1 MARIQKSMPAKEMA
15 LRTLLY
21 FVVSVICIVI
31 LYPYFVMV
39 CTALKSRAEIFSVNG
54 TVLPQEALW
63 SNFTDIWQKAPMA
76 QYMLNSLMIAG
87 GSTLIAML
95 CGIPAAYALAR
106 MKFKG
111 QTAFLGFIIVSQ
123 MFAPVVLLIGIYK
136 VMQSLALTNSVIG
149 LIFINAAFNQAFT
162 IWLLRGTF
170 LSISAEM
177 EQAATIDGCNRIQAM
192 FKILLPVAAPGIV
205 TTLIFIFINAWNEYT
220 VALCLISTDTLKPLT
235 VGINI
240 FNGYNIIEWQYLFAA
255 SIFAI
260 IPVVIMFMSIS
271 AEMEQAATIDGCNR
285 IQAMFKVLLP
295 MAAPGIVTTLIF
307 IFINAWNEYTVALCL
322 ISTDTLKPLTVGI
335 NIFNGYNII
344 EWQYLFA
351 GSIFAI
357 IPVVIM
363 FMSIEKNLTEG
374 LTSGGVKG

>member
-1 MARIQKSMPAKEMA
+1 MKDNISINWQKLLARI
-15 LRTLLY
+15 LLY
-21 FVVSVICIVI
+21 FTVVLVCVTI

-39 CTALKSRAEIFSVNG
+39 LTALKSRSEIFSING
-54 TVLPQEALW
+54 TIFPIDTLW
-63 SNFTDIWQKAPMA
+63 SNFADIWQKAPMA
-76 QYMLNSLMIAG
+76 KYMINSIVIAG
-87 GSTLIAML
+87 GSTAIAMI

-136 VMQSLALTNSVIG
+136 VMQVMGLTNSLLG

-170 LSISAEM
+170 MSISAEM
-177 EQAATIDGCNRIQAM
+177 EQAATIDGCNRVQAM
-192 FKILLPVAAPGIV
+192 FKVLLPVAAPGIV

-220 VALCLISTDTLKPLT
+220 VALCLISTDT
-235 VGINI
+235 I
-240 FNGYNIIEWQYLFAA
+240 
-255 SIFAI
+255 
-260 IPVVIMFMSIS
+260 
-271 AEMEQAATIDGCNR
+271 
-285 IQAMFKVLLP
+285 
-295 MAAPGIVTTLIF
+295 
-307 IFINAWNEYTVALCL
+307 
-322 ISTDTLKPLTVGI
+322 KPLTVGI

>member
-1 MARIQKSMPAKEMA
+1 MTLDSARVNWGKLLTRI
-15 LRTLLY
+15 LLY
-21 FVVSVICIVI
+21 FTVAFICLFI
-31 LYPYFVMV
+31 LYPYFVMF
-39 CTALKSRAEIFSVNG
+39 CTALKSRQEIFSING
-54 TVLPQEALW
+54 TILPIDYVW
-63 SNFTDIWQKAPMA
+63 SNFADIWKLAPMA
-76 QYMLNSLMIAG
+76 EYLMNSIIIAS
-87 GSTLIAML
+87 GSTAIAMI

-136 VMQSLALTNSVIG
+136 VMQSMALTNTLLG
-149 LIFINAAFNQAFT
+149 LVFINAAFNQAFT

-170 LSISAEM
+170 MSISAEM
-177 EQAATIDGCNRIQAM
+177 EQAATIDGCNRLQAM

-260 IPVVIMFMSIS
+260 VPVVI
-271 AEMEQAATIDGCNR
+271 
-285 IQAMFKVLLP
+285 L
-295 MAAPGIVTTLIF
+295 
-307 IFINAWNEYTVALCL
+307 
-322 ISTDTLKPLTVGI
+322 
-335 NIFNGYNII
+335 
-344 EWQYLFA
+344 
-351 GSIFAI
+351 
-357 IPVVIM
+357 
-363 FMSIEKNLTEG
+363 FMSIEKNLTSG
-374 LTSGGVKG
+374 LTAGGVKG

>member
-1 MARIQKSMPAKEMA
+1 MNDNIRVNWSKLVTRI
-15 LRTLLY
+15 LLY
-21 FVVSVICIVI
+21 FVVAVICVVI
-31 LYPYFVMV
+31 LYPYFVML
-39 CTALKSRAEIFSVNG
+39 CTALKSRQEIFSING
-54 TVLPQEALW
+54 TVFPIEVLW
-63 SNFTDIWQKAPMA
+63 SNFANIWTKAPMGN
-76 QYMLNSLMIAG
+76 YLLNSVLIAG
-87 GSTLIAML
+87 GSTMIAMV

-136 VMQSLALTNSVIG
+136 VLFNMGLTDSRLG
-149 LIFINAAFNQAFT
+149 LILINAAFNQAFT

-170 LSISAEM
+170 MSISPDM

-192 FKILLPVAAPGIV
+192 MRVLLPV
-205 TTLIFIFINAWNEYT
+205 
-220 VALCLISTDTLKPLT
+220 
-235 VGINI
+235 
-240 FNGYNIIEWQYLFAA
+240 
-255 SIFAI
+255 
-260 IPVVIMFMSIS
+260 
-271 AEMEQAATIDGCNR
+271 
-285 IQAMFKVLLP
+285 
-295 MAAPGIVTTLIF
+295 AAPGIVTTLIF

-357 IPVVIM
+357 VPVVIL
-363 FMSIEKNLTEG
+363 FMSIEKHLVSG

>member
-1 MARIQKSMPAKEMA
+1 MTLESSRINWGKLLS
-15 LRTLLY
+15 RILLY
-21 FVVSVICIVI
+21 FVVVLISLFI
-31 LYPYFVMV
+31 LYPYFVMFT
-39 CTALKSRAEIFSVNG
+39 TALKSRNEIFAMDG
-54 TVLPQEALW
+54 RLFPIKALW
-63 SNFTDIWQKAPMA
+63 SNFADIWVKAPMA
-76 QYMLNSLMIAG
+76 KYMVNSVIIAA
-87 GSTLIAML
+87 GSTAIAMV

-106 MKFKG
+106 MRFKG

-136 VMQSLALTNSVIG
+136 VMQVMNLTNNILG

-192 FKILLPVAAPGIV
+192 FKVLLPVAAPGIV

-220 VALCLISTDTLKPLT
+220 VALCLISTETIKPLT

-260 IPVVIMFMSIS
+260 IPVVI
-271 AEMEQAATIDGCNR
+271 
-285 IQAMFKVLLP
+285 L
-295 MAAPGIVTTLIF
+295 
-307 IFINAWNEYTVALCL
+307 
-322 ISTDTLKPLTVGI
+322 
-335 NIFNGYNII
+335 
-344 EWQYLFA
+344 
-351 GSIFAI
+351 
-357 IPVVIM
+357 
-363 FMSIEKNLTEG
+363 FMSIEKNLTSG
-374 LTSGGVKG
+374 LTAGGVKG

>member
-1 MARIQKSMPAKEMA
+1 MTLDSARINYGKLLS
-15 LRTLLY
+15 RILLY
-21 FVVSVICIVI
+21 FVVSLICIII
-31 LYPYFVMV
+31 LYPYFVMMV
-39 CTALKSRAEIFSVNG
+39 TALKTRGEIFDPNG
-54 TVLPQEALW
+54 SLMPVAPVWT
-63 SNFTDIWQKAPMA
+63 NFVDIWTIAPMA
-76 QYMLNSLMIAG
+76 KYLLNSIVIAS
-87 GSTLIAML
+87 GSTAIAMI

-136 VMQSLALTNSVIG
+136 VIKFLSLTNTLLG

-170 LSISAEM
+170 MSISAEM

-220 VALCLISTDTLKPLT
+220 VALCLISTDTIKP
-235 VGINI
+235 
-240 FNGYNIIEWQYLFAA
+240 
-255 SIFAI
+255 
-260 IPVVIMFMSIS
+260 M
-271 AEMEQAATIDGCNR
+271 
-285 IQAMFKVLLP
+285 
-295 MAAPGIVTTLIF
+295 
-307 IFINAWNEYTVALCL
+307 
-322 ISTDTLKPLTVGI
+322 TVGI

-357 IPVVIM
+357 VPVVIL
-363 FMSIEKNLTEG
+363 FMSIEKNLTSG
-374 LTSGGVKG
+374 LTAGGVKG

>member
-1 MARIQKSMPAKEMA
+1 MRKPLSVKDMA

-21 FVVSVICIVI
+21 LVVTAICVVI
-31 LYPYFVMV
+31 LYPYFAMF
-39 CTALKSRAEIFSVNG
+39 CTALKSRAEIFAMNG
-54 TVLPQEALW
+54 TILPIDAKW
-63 SNFTDIWQKAPMA
+63 TNFTDIWKLAPMGK
-76 QYMLNSLMIAG
+76 YMLNSILIAG
-87 GSTLIAML
+87 GSSLIAML

-136 VMQSLALTNSVIG
+136 VMVSLHMSNSVWG

-162 IWLLRGTF
+162 IWLLRGT
-170 LSISAEM
+170 
-177 EQAATIDGCNRIQAM
+177 
-192 FKILLPVAAPGIV
+192 
-205 TTLIFIFINAWNEYT
+205 
-220 VALCLISTDTLKPLT
+220 
-235 VGINI
+235 
-240 FNGYNIIEWQYLFAA
+240 
-255 SIFAI
+255 
-260 IPVVIMFMSIS
+260 FMSIS

-285 IQAMFKVLLP
+285 IQAMIKVLLP

-335 NIFNGYNII
+335 DIFNGYNMI

-351 GSIFAI
+351 ASIFAI

-374 LTSGGVKG
+374 LTAGGVKG

>member
-1 MARIQKSMPAKEMA
+1 MTLDSARINWSKLLS
-15 LRTLLY
+15 RILLY
-21 FVVSVICIVI
+21 FVVALICVVI
-31 LYPYFVMV
+31 LYPYFVMFL
-39 CTALKSRAEIFSVNG
+39 TALKSREEIFAPNG
-54 TVLPQEALW
+54 TIFPKVWMWE
-63 SNFTDIWQKAPMA
+63 NFVEIWKRAPMA
-76 QYMLNSLMIAG
+76 QYMLNSIIIAS
-87 GSTLIAML
+87 GSTAIAMI

-136 VMQSLALTNSVIG
+136 VMQVMGLTNSLLG

-170 LSISAEM
+170 MSISAEM

-205 TTLIFIFINAWNEYT
+205 TTLIFIFINAWNEFT
-220 VALCLISTDTLKPLT
+220 VALCLISTDTIKPLT

-260 IPVVIMFMSIS
+260 VPVVI
-271 AEMEQAATIDGCNR
+271 
-285 IQAMFKVLLP
+285 L
-295 MAAPGIVTTLIF
+295 
-307 IFINAWNEYTVALCL
+307 
-322 ISTDTLKPLTVGI
+322 
-335 NIFNGYNII
+335 
-344 EWQYLFA
+344 
-351 GSIFAI
+351 
-357 IPVVIM
+357 
-363 FMSIEKNLTEG
+363 FMSIEKNLTSG
-374 LTSGGVKG
+374 LTAGGVKG